1 MRDIEER
8 KVMRDIHDISVS
20 LKAISKDL
28 QKLTRILSRDDT
40 EDASSDITDPHS
52 QYEEPLGI
60 LR

>member
-8 KVMRDIHDISVS
+8 KVMRDIHSMAVS
-20 LKAISKDL
+20 LNAISKDL
-28 QKLTRILSRDDT
+28 QKLTRILSKDDT

>member
-8 KVMRDIHDISVS
+8 KTMRDIHSMAVS
-20 LKAISKDL
+20 LDAISKDL
-28 QKLTRILSRDDT
+28 QKLTRILSKDDT
-40 EDASSDITDPHS
+40 KDASSDITDPHS